1 MTEPVH
7 SPKKQARGYR
17 FDLLN
22 QLHQKY
28 HIDPLVMDMVCYPFL
43 TQQEYERAGLSIVS
57 EPEFTLFSEDLH
69 FEQQLKR
76 KISRAYLSLHRVAK
90 DACIGNI
97 YDICRKHF
105 EPNYVIKPPMPTA
118 IPYSCLSVYAKPL
131 TLAEIQNILH
141 SYFEGI
147 KQTIFVCSMS
157 DLDALA
163 ENLTV
168 SLKERNLCVQKENL
182 QFGEQK
188 NKLPIRRNRLSLF
201 QFEAIY
207 FEPMFPCEN
216 FTVYNGM
223 LSQQQTVF
231 LSRLSELTLF
241 NLEQYFVEHAPVDKH
256 IQVRAGAGTGKTYSI
271 VSRIAFLC
279 HFSSNSG
286 VFAPAD
292 EIAMLTFTSDAAV
305 NMKVRLKQMFLNYFV
320 LTKNTKY
327 LELVSDIEKMRISTI
342 HSFAG
347 EVFRN
352 TSLAL
357 GIGTNFTTISGY
369 YDRNMIFERFFN
381 DYLTKKNHGNPLFF
395 ETLPVSIYDFQKYLR
410 QIAGMLYN
418 KGCDIKEI
426 SSEMFGTPPDEM
438 PYLQDMIEQVVIP
451 TEQEYELFLAENNQ
465 LHLSEYMIYLRKCIS
480 FEGFNTNLFHFK
492 YVFIDEFQDTD
503 DAQISAFLAMQEKM
517 NFNFFIVGDLK
528 QSIYRF
534 RGATMDAFQQMGK
547 LFNKWLEYHL
557 TINYRTD
564 ARILNQFDS
573 VFSAMGQQGVLP
585 YHRDAERLIGALKDE
600 DIPNEELVKCIP
612 YYQTEVN
619 NGTYYDKLFKEVEQQ
634 KILLEQRMQHQKL
647 SLSERTI
654 AILTRTNYQIETVLR
669 QARKRN
675 FHIEST
681 SGGDLYEDE
690 LAESFEKISELI
702 HDEHFNDMIQKI
714 NIHSKDCGI
723 SQMQTMIAYISEYY
737 QLERCIIRN
746 RRNVL
751 DEDARNQ
758 RKLIQLPYGL
768 DSAHNNTQL
777 QIYRHLSEWI
787 EQEMHSVEEFRNT
800 GKNLI
805 SAFFSSAS
813 AFYSELDKIKMHSIP
828 EQLQELAKRWKNEEL
843 HELEQISVYLQSPY
857 EYSSRMV
864 RILDY
869 IDQEAYHKKVLLFTN
884 FPETF
889 QHYEK
894 ALSKVFKGKCCFFR
908 RGMNANELELQTYRF
923 QTDSKY
929 LIMLSDE
936 SGGEGR
942 NFQKADI
949 LIHIDLPW
957 NANTLE
963 QRIGRL
969 DRIGRDCNR
978 PVISVVPFAEE
989 TLEEDLFQVWNKGLH
1004 IFEQSQNGL
1013 EIIMNEIDE
1022 KILQS
1027 VSNDMKYGLSNMIP
1041 QLMDDVKKLKETVKK
1056 EQHFDTAS
1064 YQYQVL
1070 NQQLDRVVRL
1080 YAENETELFAS
1091 SMLGW
1096 ADMTGFRGKEVSD
1109 SVIRFDRSSFS
1120 VGSTKHTHF
1129 VPPDMKSEIP
1139 VF

>member
-1 MTEPVH
+1 MAFMKDRKPLQFAGEQLVWEQLKQNLPEEIRCYNHRELNGREFDFCLLIPEMGFLILEVKGWNFRDIAKVVSPDEIYLNGMTEPVH

-256 IQVRAGAGTGKTYSI
+256 IQVRAGAGTGKTYSM

-438 PYLQDMIEQVVIP
+438 PYLQDIIEQVVIP

-480 FEGFNTNLFHFK
+480 FEEFNTNLFHFK

-547 LFNKWLEYHL
+547 PFNKWLEYHL

-573 VFSAMGQQGVLP
+573 VFFAMGQQGLLP
-585 YHRDAERLIGALKDE
+585 YHRDADRLIGALKDE

-619 NGTYYDKLFKEVEQQ
+619 NGTYYDKLFKEVEQK

-681 SGGDLYEDE
+681 SGGDLYQLQSTLD
-690 LAESFEKISELI
+690 LCKLTSALCHPYHATYLYDLI
-702 HDEHFNDMIQKI
+702 CSN
-714 NIHSKDCGI
+714 
-723 SQMQTMIAYISEYY
+723 
-737 QLERCIIRN
+737 
-746 RRNVL
+746 NVKVSL
-751 DEDARNQ
+751 DPKAFFGVDDARKTELCIQCLDMFYRETLGKTWNQ
-758 RKLIQLPYGL
+758 LIYEAQHEPILKVLRIIYEGSEPWKRYSNGFTQQDFYRANYDLLFEELSKMNQKSYLTL
-768 DSAHNNTQL
+768 DSVNESLHIAITTG
-777 QIYRHLSEWI
+777 
-787 EQEMHSVEEFRNT
+787 EEREPRN
-800 GKNLI
+800 
-805 SAFFSSAS
+805 
-813 AFYSELDKIKMHSIP
+813 
-828 EQLQELAKRWKNEEL
+828 
-843 HELEQISVYLQSPY
+843 LEQVQDG
-857 EYSSRMV
+857 V
-864 RILDY
+864 RILCTTV
-869 IDQEAYHKKVLLFTN
+869 HKSKGLEYGTVILPFTDRDNTGFNYSGIEVTYVNGKVGYCLKFGEEQYQNSYFDT
-884 FPETF
+884 ET
-889 QHYEK
+889 
-894 ALSKVFKGKCCFFR
+894 
-908 RGMNANELELQTYRF
+908 
-923 QTDSKY
+923 
-929 LIMLSDE
+929 E
-936 SGGEGR
+936 S
-942 NFQKADI
+942 Q
-949 LIHIDLPW
+949 
-957 NANTLE
+957 
-963 QRIGRL
+963 
-969 DRIGRDCNR
+969 
-978 PVISVVPFAEE
+978 E
-989 TLEEDLFQVWNKGLH
+989 TLMEESRILYVAMTRAIHHFIWFRKEADYKRSWGKL
-1004 IFEQSQNGL
+1004 L
-1013 EIIMNEIDE
+1013 E
-1022 KILQS
+1022 
-1027 VSNDMKYGLSNMIP
+1027 GLSY
-1041 QLMDDVKKLKETVKK
+1041 D
-1056 EQHFDTAS
+1056 
-1064 YQYQVL
+1064 
-1070 NQQLDRVVRL
+1070 
-1080 YAENETELFAS
+1080 
-1091 SMLGW
+1091 
-1096 ADMTGFRGKEVSD
+1096 
-1109 SVIRFDRSSFS
+1109 
-1120 VGSTKHTHF
+1120 
-1129 VPPDMKSEIP
+1129 
-1139 VF
+1139 